1 MSKRPEAPNAREVS
15 FLILDDY
22 FSEKG
27 ALNAIIENRLADKA
41 LSPINRRFVFEIV
54 KGTVRFYIKIDYL
67 ISLFSNR
74 PLKKIDIKLLNILR
88 LSVYQLLF
96 MTRVPAYSIVDQGV
110 RIAKKYSGSYS
121 SGFINAILRKIS
133 AITDLASYLENSI
146 EEKIHDNKEK
156 LKIEYS
162 FPMWIIEYWM
172 KSYGFEKTES
182 ILKQLNKNPRTF
194 VRVNKIKSDK
204 NTLIGL
210 FKQNGLIQGVD
221 FDPIMDFKKSRQEI
235 FDDVI
240 LLKSSQDLERFPGF
254 NSGYFSIQDFSSQLA
269 VKYFL
274 EPLPGEKILDIC
286 GAPGGKA
293 TFIAELTGDDCKI
306 DSVDINEN
314 KIGYF
319 NDNIARLGLKS
330 IRILKTDVTC
340 ENFLK
345 KEEIYDKIFV
355 DLPCSSLGTIS
366 KNPDVKY
373 NKSPEDINRLSAQS
387 RTILNNCKK
396 YLREKGRMVV
406 YTCTLSKKENYEVI
420 EDYIKKNPDMF
431 IVEISIPQ
439 ILLRYINRENI
450 KPVIYENTRLFEI
463 LPYYFNSEGGS
474 VAIIEKKL

>member
-1 MSKRPEAPNAREVS
+1 MSKRLEAPNAREVS

-133 AITDLASYLENSI
+133 AITDLSSYLENSI

-162 FPMWIIEYWM
+162 FPMWIIEYWI

-182 ILKQLNKNPRTF
+182 IFKQLNKNPRTF
-194 VRVNKIKSDK
+194 IRINKIKTDK
-204 NTLIGL
+204 NILIRL

-240 LLKSSQDLERFPGF
+240 LLKSSQDLER
-254 NSGYFSIQDFSSQLA
+254 
-269 VKYFL
+269 
-274 EPLPGEKILDIC
+274 
-286 GAPGGKA
+286 
-293 TFIAELTGDDCKI
+293 
-306 DSVDINEN
+306 
-314 KIGYF
+314 
-319 NDNIARLGLKS
+319 
-330 IRILKTDVTC
+330 
-340 ENFLK
+340 
-345 KEEIYDKIFV
+345 
-355 DLPCSSLGTIS
+355 
-366 KNPDVKY
+366 
-373 NKSPEDINRLSAQS
+373 SPR
-387 RTILNNCKK
+387 
-396 YLREKGRMVV
+396 
-406 YTCTLSKKENYEVI
+406 
-420 EDYIKKNPDMF
+420 F
-431 IVEISIPQ
+431 
-439 ILLRYINRENI
+439 
-450 KPVIYENTRLFEI
+450 
-463 LPYYFNSEGGS
+463 
-474 VAIIEKKL
+474 

>member
-1 MSKRPEAPNAREVS
+1 M
-15 FLILDDY
+15 
-22 FSEKG
+22 
-27 ALNAIIENRLADKA
+27 
-41 LSPINRRFVFEIV
+41 
-54 KGTVRFYIKIDYL
+54 
-67 ISLFSNR
+67 
-74 PLKKIDIKLLNILR
+74 
-88 LSVYQLLF
+88 
-96 MTRVPAYSIVDQGV
+96 
-110 RIAKKYSGSYS
+110 
-121 SGFINAILRKIS
+121 IS
-133 AITDLASYLENSI
+133 AELLE
-146 EEKIHDNKEK
+146 
-156 LKIEYS
+156 
-162 FPMWIIEYWM
+162 
-172 KSYGFEKTES
+172 
-182 ILKQLNKNPRTF
+182 
-194 VRVNKIKSDK
+194 
-204 NTLIGL
+204 
-210 FKQNGLIQGVD
+210 
-221 FDPIMDFKKSRQEI
+221 
-235 FDDVI
+235 
-240 LLKSSQDLERFPGF
+240 
-254 NSGYFSIQDFSSQLA
+254 
-269 VKYFL
+269 
-274 EPLPGEKILDIC
+274 
-286 GAPGGKA
+286 GKA

-319 NDNIARLGLKS
+319 NDNIVRLGLKS

-396 YLREKGRMVV
+396 YLRDKGRMVV